1 MGEGAHKEYEEYMKQ
16 ITDNFV
22 AMQSD
27 EMIYLDIEWTGGL
40 TWNKYKSEEISRDR
54 IIFEEKR
61 KYNSEIARKYLNEN
75 ILTFEQWFKKYKTN

>member
-1 MGEGAHKEYEEYMKQ
+1 MGERAHKEYEEYMKQ

>member
-1 MGEGAHKEYEEYMKQ
+1 MKQ